1 MAHETITPATKGADG
16 HKDFRAGLTWCTG
29 CVIIADFDGQI
40 EIDEET
46 VVFILGEHNVTDQ
59 YIAVE
64 NASLKE
70 RLMPEQ
76 VNRILRNLI

>member
-1 MAHETITPATKGADG
+1 MHETMTLATKGADG

-46 VVFILGEHNVTDQ
+46 VVFILREDDVTDR
-59 YIAVE
+59 YMAAE

-70 RLMPEQ
+70 RLVPEQ
-76 VNRILRNLI
+76 VSRILWNSM

>member
-1 MAHETITPATKGADG
+1 M
-16 HKDFRAGLTWCTG
+16 
-29 CVIIADFDGQI
+29 IIADFDGQI

-46 VVFILGEHNVTDQ
+46 VVFILHEHNVTDR

-76 VNRILRNLI
+76 VTRIL